1 VSGAALWRAEAM
13 LRHDRRRGLRELE
26 RVFAS
31 GTAPER
37 LEGPL
42 PGRLVAMTFGPGLD
56 FVFESIARLFMPWT
70 GKAFDPEA
78 KEGRNHVVRS
88 ARPFIRVVWPRYRD
102 LRSDGAGGYTAF
114 RFDTS
119 VGPSAVVPGMSVLRI
134 DYDDPSTPWPV
145 RLVLDELVDV
155 GDGEHLGQALMRRR
169 AGFRR
174 LAWFALQT
182 PG

>member
-13 LRHDRRRGLRELE
+13 LRHDRRAALAELE

-31 GTAPER
+31 GEAPKR
-37 LEGPL
+37 LEGRL
-42 PGRLVAMTFGPGLD
+42 PGRLVAMTFGPGFD
-56 FVFESIARLFMPWT
+56 FVFESIARLYMPWT

-78 KEGRNHVVRS
+78 KEGRNGLVRS
-88 ARPFIRVVWPRYRD
+88 AGPLIRLAWPRYRD
-102 LRSDGAGGYTAF
+102 LRPDDDGGYTAF

-119 VGPSAVVPGMSVLRI
+119 VGPSAVVPGMSVFRI

-155 GDGEHLGQALMRRR
+155 GDGQHLGQALMRGRR
-169 AGFRR
+169 GFRR
-174 LAWFALQT
+174 VAWFALQT
-182 PG
+182 RS